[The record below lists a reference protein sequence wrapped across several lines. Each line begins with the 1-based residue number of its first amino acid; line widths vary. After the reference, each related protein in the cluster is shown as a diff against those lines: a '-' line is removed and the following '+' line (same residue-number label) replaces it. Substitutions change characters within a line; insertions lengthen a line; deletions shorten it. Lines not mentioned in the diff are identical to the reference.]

1 MTTATNAGSPRDG
14 DGRRRI
20 MRPAQV
26 IIVGSVMFTFISYWR
41 TAAIVLCDLASTVY
55 YIGGI
60 VENAIGP
67 AAPWFILAVMI
78 FSYAVRS
85 VYIESCSLFVR
96 GGVYRVVKEAMGGFV
111 AKLSVSALMFDYV
124 LTGPTSGVSAGQYI
138 MGLVFQLLSIL
149 SPETFKAL
157 HLDQQDPGDVGEVVL
172 RWGGVV
178 LAIGVTLYFFRQNL
192 LGIHE
197 SSEKALRIMIATTIM
212 AALIIVW
219 CGLTLVVR
227 GPAQTVPFLP
237 DLNVKVE
244 HAEVPASLAPDP
256 SRFTREEDRVWIRDP
271 SRLDR
276 LKPLLDENGNP
287 VTKENEAVKEI
298 ANVTGLNVHKVE
310 DPLGFLGYFQAFGF
324 LRSIG
329 ILGFF
334 IAFGHSILA
343 MSGEETLAQVYRE
356 IEAPKLKN
364 FKRAA
369 FIVFVY
375 SLVLTAGIS
384 FLAVLV
390 IPDEVRMKFY
400 SGNLL
405 SGLARHV
412 LGPSLLRLCLETFV
426 VVVGFL
432 ILAGAVNTAIIGS
445 NGVLNRIAEDGVLPD
460 WFLKPH
466 PRYGTT
472 YRLLILITSLQ
483 LAVILLSMGHMI
495 VLGEAYAFG
504 VVWSFVF
511 KALSMVVLRFKDK
524 TPREYR
530 VPLNV
535 RLGSIEIP
543 VGLILI
549 FLVLLT
555 TAILNF
561 FTKEVATISG
571 LTFTAVFL
579 TIFVQSE
586 RYHERR
592 MRGRPHEHLEQ
603 FNRQT
608 AEEVSPVTLGL
619 TKSYRK
625 LVAIRSPHNLYML
638 EKALDETD
646 PDTTDVVVMTAKVMP
661 MGNDPGNGAVLD
673 DYDLH
678 LMTAVV
684 QKAEKAGKEVRPL
697 IIPTNNPLH
706 AILTTSKAIGAQ
718 EVVVGA
724 SNKYTASEQIDQM
737 SFYWI
742 QINPEVPLTI
752 RILGRNWDV
761 HADLNGGSRIPRI
774 SERKARSVAEL
785 RAAGVG
791 VDRVLLVHSDTPEGH
806 DLFEA
811 VLTMLD
817 PQVGLTVAEL
827 HVNGNSGN
835 GGVWQSDL
843 QRAEQLHRHVET
855 VTLKGNIGQEVVR
868 MAREQKQDLIIV
880 PLPTDEKTIET
891 LWGDDTINYI
901 VRHAPCRVF
910 IAAPPAVPEEVEE
923 QPKTS

>member
-1 MTTATNAGSPRDG
+1 
-14 DGRRRI
+14 
-20 MRPAQV
+20 V
-26 IIVGSVMFTFISYWR
+26 IIVSTVAFTFISYWR

-85 VYIESCSLFVR
+85 VYLESCSLFVR
-96 GGVYRVVKEAMGGFV
+96 GGVYKVVKEAMGGFL

-138 MGLVFQLLSIL
+138 MGLLLQFL
-149 SPETFKAL
+149 RLFAPDLHTAM
-157 HLDQQDPGDVGEVVL
+157 HLDQQDPGQAGETVM

-178 LAIGVTLYFFRQNL
+178 LAVGITLYFFRQNL

-197 SSEKALRIMIATTIM
+197 SSDKALKIVLATTIM
-212 AALIIVW
+212 AVLIIGW
-219 CGLTLVVR
+219 CGVTLIIN
-227 GPAQTVPFLP
+227 GPAQGVPFWP
-237 DLNVKVE
+237 DLHAKVE
-244 HAEVPASLAPDP
+244 HEEIDAKQAKDP
-256 SRFTREEDRVWIRDP
+256 RRYTPEEATVWIRDP
-271 SRLDR
+271 KRPDR
-276 LKPLLDENGNP
+276 LTPKLDDEGEP
-287 VTKENEAVKEI
+287 VPKENDAIKEL
-298 ANVTGLNVHKVE
+298 AYVTGRQVRMRD
-310 DPLGFLGYFQAFGF
+310 DPLGFLARFEAFGF
-324 LRSIG
+324 LRTVG
-329 ILGFF
+329 ILGLFL
-334 IAFGHSILA
+334 AFGHSILA

-356 IEAPKLKN
+356 VEAPKMKN

-375 SLVLTAGIS
+375 SLILTAGIS
-384 FLAVLV
+384 FLAVLI

-405 SGLARHV
+405 SGLSRHV
-412 LGPSLLRLCLETFV
+412 VGPSIVKLVLETFV

-466 PRYGTT
+466 PKYGTT
-472 YRLLILITSLQ
+472 YRLLLLITGLQ
-483 LAVILLSMGHMI
+483 LAVILLSTGHML

-524 TPREYR
+524 SPREFK
-530 VPLNV
+530 VPFNV
-535 RLGSIEIP
+535 HIGGVELPLG
-543 VGLILI
+543 LTAI

-555 TAILNF
+555 TAVLNF
-561 FTKEVATISG
+561 FTKEVATVSG
-571 LTFTAVFL
+571 LIFTAVFL
-579 TIFVQSE
+579 AIFILSE

-592 MRGRPHEHLEQ
+592 LRGAKHEHLEQ
-603 FNRQT
+603 FNRET
-608 AEEVSPVTLGL
+608 AEEVSPVALGL
-619 TKSYRK
+619 ARPYRK

-638 EKALDETD
+638 EKSLHETD

-661 MGNDPGNGAVLD
+661 MGADHGNGPNLD

-684 QKAEKAGKEVRPL
+684 QKAEKAGKQVKPL
-697 IIPTNNPLH
+697 ILPTNNPLH
-706 AILTTSKAIGAQ
+706 AMMTTAKAIGAQ
-718 EVVVGA
+718 EIIVGA
-724 SNKYTASEQIDQM
+724 SNKYTAQEQLDQM

-742 QINPEVPLTI
+742 QINPDAPLTI
-752 RILGRNWDV
+752 RILGRNWDT

-774 SERKARSVAEL
+774 SDRKARSVAEL

-791 VDRVLLVHSDTPEGH
+791 VDRVLLVHYDTPEGH

-817 PQVGLTVAEL
+817 PQVGLTVANIRPEGQT
-827 HVNGNSGN
+827 NGS
-835 GGVWQSDL
+835 GVWQSDL
-843 QRAEQLHRHVET
+843 ERTTHLHRDVET
-855 VTLKGNIGQEVVR
+855 LKLTGDFGPEIVR
-868 MAREQKQDLIIV
+868 IARENKQDLIIV
-880 PLPTDEKTIET
+880 PLPAEQAAVEAVASDGPIQHI
-891 LWGDDTINYI
+891 L
-901 VRHAPCRVF
+901 RHAPCRVF
-910 IAAPPAVPEEVEE
+910 LAAPPIVPEELEE
-923 QPKTS
+923 PPKTG